1 MLRNQMTLAPLQLKK
16 GEDRRLRS
24 GHPWVFSNEIN
35 VQATPLSGFE
45 AGQQVVIE
53 DAKGAAL
60 GVAYINPR
68 TLICAR
74 LVSRNAKVGLDRGLL
89 RERIQSALAL
99 RERLFPTH
107 FYRLVYGDS
116 DRLPGLVVDRF
127 DNILVVQ
134 ITTAGM
140 EHLKEHIVDVLTE
153 LLRPKVIVL
162 RNDSASREVEGLPS
176 YVTTALGDAPEII
189 TVEENGARFEAPLL
203 TGQKTGW
210 FYDHRQNRARM
221 QTYVAGKKV
230 LDMFSYVGS
239 WGVQAAVAG
248 AAQVVCVDSSDKA
261 LGYARSNAALNKAPQ
276 FITRS
281 ADAFDALQTL
291 AQEKQKFDVVIL
303 DPPAFI
309 KRKKDHA
316 AGIEA
321 YQRLNRLAM
330 QLLSDDGILISA
342 SCSFHLTADELL
354 RAMLRASRSSNKEL
368 QILEQGHQAAD
379 HPVHPAIPETA
390 YLKTFFGRLQNAD

>member
-1 MLRNQMTLAPLQLKK
+1 MTLAPLRLKK

-35 VQATPLSGFE
+35 VQETPLGGFE

-53 DAKGAAL
+53 DAKGIAL
-60 GVAYINPR
+60 GVAYVNPR

-74 LVSRNAKVGLDRGLL
+74 LVSRNPKAALDHALL

-99 RERLFPTH
+99 RERLFALH
-107 FYRLVYGDS
+107 YYRLVYGDS

-127 DNILVVQ
+127 NDTLVVQ

-140 EHLKEHIVDVLTE
+140 ELVKEHIVEVLTE

-162 RNDSASREVEGLPS
+162 RNDSASREVEGLAS
-176 YVTTALGDAPEII
+176 YVSTPVGDAPDTI

-230 LDMFSYVGS
+230 LDMFSYVGG

-261 LGYARSNAALNKAPQ
+261 LGYARSNAALNNKASQ
-276 FITRS
+276 FTTRS
-281 ADAFDALQTL
+281 ADAFDALHAL
-291 AQEKQKFDVVIL
+291 AQEKQKFDVIIL

-330 QLLSDDGILISA
+330 QVLCDDGILISA

-354 RAMLRASRSSNKEL
+354 RATLRASRSSHKEL

-390 YLKTFFGRLQNAD
+390 YLKTFFGRVQNAD

>member
-1 MLRNQMTLAPLQLKK
+1 MTLAALRLKK

-35 VQATPLSGFE
+35 VQETPLGGFE

-53 DAKGAAL
+53 DAKGIAL
-60 GVAYINPR
+60 GVAYVNPR

-74 LVSRNAKVGLDRGLL
+74 LVSRNPKAALDHALL

-99 RERLFPTH
+99 RERLFALH
-107 FYRLVYGDS
+107 YYRLVYGDS

-127 DNILVVQ
+127 NDTLVVQ

-176 YVTTALGDAPEII
+176 YVSTPLGDAPDTI

-230 LDMFSYVGS
+230 LDMFSYVGG
-239 WGVQAAVAG
+239 WGVQAAIAG

-261 LGYARSNAALNKAPQ
+261 LGYARSNAALNNKASQ
-276 FITRS
+276 FTTRS
-281 ADAFDALQTL
+281 ADAFDALHAL
-291 AQEKQKFDVVIL
+291 AQEKQKFDVIIL

-330 QLLSDDGILISA
+330 QVLCDDGILISA

-354 RAMLRASRSSNKEL
+354 RATLRASRSSHKEL

-390 YLKTFFGRLQNAD
+390 YLKTFFGRVQNAD

>member
-1 MLRNQMTLAPLQLKK
+1 MTLAPLRLKK

-35 VQATPLSGFE
+35 VQETPLGGFK

-53 DAKGAAL
+53 DAKGIAL
-60 GVAYINPR
+60 GVAYVNPR

-74 LVSRNAKVGLDRGLL
+74 LVSRNPKAALDHALL

-99 RERLFPTH
+99 RERLFALH
-107 FYRLVYGDS
+107 YYRLVYGDS

-127 DNILVVQ
+127 NDTLVVQ

-140 EHLKEHIVDVLTE
+140 EHLKEHIVEVLTE

-162 RNDSASREVEGLPS
+162 RNDSASREVEGLAS
-176 YVTTALGDAPEII
+176 YVSTPVGDAPDTI

-230 LDMFSYVGS
+230 LDMFSYVGG

-261 LGYARSNAALNKAPQ
+261 LGYARSNAALNNKASQ
-276 FITRS
+276 FTTRS
-281 ADAFDALQTL
+281 ADAFDALHAL
-291 AQEKQKFDVVIL
+291 AQEKQKFDVIIL

-330 QLLSDDGILISA
+330 QVLCDDGILISA

-354 RAMLRASRSSNKEL
+354 RATLRASRSSHKEL

-390 YLKTFFGRLQNAD
+390 YLKTFFGRVQNAD

>member
-1 MLRNQMTLAPLQLKK
+1 MTLAPLRLKK

-35 VQATPLSGFE
+35 VQETPLGGFK

-53 DAKGAAL
+53 DAKGIAL
-60 GVAYINPR
+60 GVAYVNPR

-74 LVSRNAKVGLDRGLL
+74 LVSRNPKAALDHALL

-99 RERLFPTH
+99 RERLFALH
-107 FYRLVYGDS
+107 YYRLVYGDS

-127 DNILVVQ
+127 NDTLVVQ

-140 EHLKEHIVDVLTE
+140 EHLKEHIVEVLTE

-162 RNDSASREVEGLPS
+162 RNDSASREVEGLAS
-176 YVTTALGDAPEII
+176 YVSTPVGDAPDTI

-230 LDMFSYVGS
+230 LDMFSYVGG
-239 WGVQAAVAG
+239 WGVQAAIAG

-261 LGYARSNAALNKAPQ
+261 LGYARSNAALNNKASQ
-276 FITRS
+276 FTTRS
-281 ADAFDALQTL
+281 ADAFDALHAL
-291 AQEKQKFDVVIL
+291 AQEKQKFDVIIL

-330 QLLSDDGILISA
+330 QVLCDDGILISA

-354 RAMLRASRSSNKEL
+354 RATLRASRSSHKEL

-390 YLKTFFGRLQNAD
+390 YLKTFFGRVQNAD

>member
-1 MLRNQMTLAPLQLKK
+1 MTLAPLRLKK

-35 VQATPLSGFE
+35 VQETPLGGFE

-53 DAKGAAL
+53 DAKGIAL
-60 GVAYINPR
+60 GVAYVNPR

-74 LVSRNAKVGLDRGLL
+74 LVSRNPKAALDHALL

-99 RERLFPTH
+99 RERLFALH
-107 FYRLVYGDS
+107 YYRLVYGDS

-127 DNILVVQ
+127 NDTLVVQ

-140 EHLKEHIVDVLTE
+140 EHLKEHIVEVLTE

-176 YVTTALGDAPEII
+176 YVSTPVGDAPDTI

-230 LDMFSYVGS
+230 LDMFSYVGG
-239 WGVQAAVAG
+239 WGVQAAIAG

-261 LGYARSNAALNKAPQ
+261 LGYARSNAALNNKASQ
-276 FITRS
+276 FTTRS
-281 ADAFDALQTL
+281 ADAFDALHAL
-291 AQEKQKFDVVIL
+291 AQEKQKFDVIIL

-330 QLLSDDGILISA
+330 QVLCDDGILISA

-354 RAMLRASRSSNKEL
+354 RATLRASRSSHKEL

-390 YLKTFFGRLQNAD
+390 YLKTFFGRVQNAD